1 MNLPVII
8 RPEAEADLRQAHEY
22 LQESRPALAARF
34 LLEFREVLDRIEY
47 QPELYGCVWNDV
59 RAARL
64 KKLRYVIYH
73 VVFADRVEILAVL
86 HGSRNPS
93 IWRSRV

>member
-1 MNLPVII
+1 MNLRVII
-8 RPEAEADLRQAHEY
+8 RPEAEDDLRQAHEY
-22 LQESRPALAARF
+22 LQESRPALATAF
-34 LLEFREVLDRIEY
+34 LIEFREALERIES
-47 QPELYGCVWNDV
+47 V

-73 VVFADRVEILAVL
+73 IVFADRVEISAVL
-86 HGSRNPS
+86 HGSRDPT